1 MFKTMLFSILL
12 FSAFA
17 IAESKDILNLQIKN
31 TINKFKERAIGGKE
45 FLEKRTTGYLVIPN
59 LYKAGFVVDGEY
71 GEGDMVIDGNITE
84 YYQMI
89 SASIGLQA
97 GAQKRSLI
105 IAFIP
110 PRSACKFQEKQQM
123 ESRCRRLDCSG
134 RLGQRHRFEQYRFQK
149 DDSCFCFRQYG
160 AMANLSIDGSV
171 FSELKK
177 IEPLPERGPIS
188 FSGFYASLLSKKI

>member
-110 PRSACKFQEKQQM
+110 PEALANFRKSNKWKVGVDGSIAVV
-123 ESRCRRLDCSG
+123 DWG
-134 RLGQRHRFEQYRFQK
+134 RGIDL
-149 DDSCFCFRQYG
+149 S
-160 AMANLSIDGSV
+160 SIDFKKTIVAFV
-171 FSELKK
+171 FDNT
-177 IEPLPERGPIS
+177 GPWQTS
-188 FSGFYASLLSKKI
+188 P